1 MPRPTSTRCLSIRVS
16 SAVAV
21 VSVRLLSAILL
32 LFSGCSP
39 KYDDPLFC
47 GPAPVFGE
55 PSIAEHDIA
64 PWDGPAFG
72 LWIPAARCGG
82 KADSWIYLRIW
93 DAPEKSEKNF
103 VFPDESMKVGAAT
116 YFLDVKSPRSID
128 WSSQPRQELKGW
140 VRFIRSNSQQAVVG
154 DFEFVSEEDIFLRGR
169 FEAKWINKSWMEK
182 AEPSDAA
189 DSR

>member
-1 MPRPTSTRCLSIRVS
+1 MPRPTSTRYLSIRVS
-16 SAVAV
+16 SAVAG
-21 VSVRLLSAILL
+21 VSVRLLTAIPL
-32 LFSGCSP
+32 LFSGCSSS
-39 KYDDPLFC
+39 DEGLVC
-47 GPAPVFGE
+47 GPAPVGGQ
-55 PSIAEHDIA
+55 PSTAEHDIA

-72 LWIPAARCGG
+72 LWIPAEQYGG

-93 DAPEKSEKNF
+93 DEPEKSEKKF
-103 VFPDESMKVGAAT
+103 VFPDESMKVGAAK
-116 YFLDVKSPRSID
+116 YFLDLKSPRSLD

-140 VRFIRSNSQQAVVG
+140 VRFIRSNSLQAVVG
-154 DFEFVSEEDIFLRGR
+154 DFEFVSEEAIFLRGR